1 MLTTTQL
8 NTGYSGAL
16 VHRQMIGR
24 LRKTC
29 FGKAIGA
36 RRSRTG
42 SYGIDRTLTISF

>member
-16 VHRQMIGR
+16 VYRQMNGR
-24 LRKTC
+24 LRRLAC
-29 FGKAIGA
+29 KALGA
-36 RRSRTG
+36 RSSRTG